1 MLALLGWDPYVKT
14 VIAVDDDI
22 DVSDDSQV
30 MWALAT
36 HFQPHRDVLVIE
48 GLPGNALDPSASSV
62 GTTSRM
68 GLDATRGPNFEGVRA
83 RISDRAK
90 ARAEEIL
97 QRAHR

>member
-1 MLALLGWDPYVKT
+1 LLGWDPYLKT
-14 VIAVDDDI
+14 LIAVDDDI
-22 DVSDDSQV
+22 DLTDDSQV

-36 HFQPHRDVLVIE
+36 HFQPHRDVVIID

-83 RISDRAK
+83 KVSDAAMVRADRLLK
-90 ARAEEIL
+90 KVLR
-97 QRAHR
+97 